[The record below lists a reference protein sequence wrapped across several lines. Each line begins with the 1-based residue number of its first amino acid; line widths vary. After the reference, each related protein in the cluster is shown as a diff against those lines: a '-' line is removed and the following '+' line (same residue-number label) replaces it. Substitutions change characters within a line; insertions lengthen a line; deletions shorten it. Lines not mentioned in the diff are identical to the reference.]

1 MRPAEW
7 ARPVRPSGA
16 TVPAGHEEGLELN
29 ALLGLS
35 RMIDALNDRVGK
47 MVLWLVL
54 ASVLISA
61 GNAIVRKAFDM
72 SSNSLL
78 EIQWYLF
85 AAVFLL
91 ASGYTLLNNEHVR
104 IDVISSHLSDR
115 KRAWIDVIG
124 FTCFLLPFSVLTVG
138 LSIPYF
144 LQAFHSG
151 EMSSNAGGLIRWPV
165 YLLIPVGFFLLGLQ
179 GISELIKRVAFLKG
193 LIDDPTRK
201 KTEKTAEEELAE
213 FVRAQQEKAGARQ

>member
-1 MRPAEW
+1 M
-7 ARPVRPSGA
+7 
-16 TVPAGHEEGLELN
+16 N

-35 RMIDALNDRVGK
+35 RLIDALNDRVGK
-47 MVLWLVL
+47 IVLWLVL

-61 GNAIVRKAFDM
+61 GNAVVRKAFDT
-72 SSNSLL
+72 SSNALL

-85 AAVFLL
+85 AGVFLL
-91 ASGYTLLNNEHVR
+91 AAGYTLLNNEHVR

-124 FTCFLLPFSVLTVG
+124 LTLFLLPFALLTVS

-144 LQAFHSG
+144 YQAFVSG
-151 EMSSNAGGLIRWPV
+151 EVSSNAGGLIRWPV

-179 GISELIKRVAFLKG
+179 GVSELIKRIAYLKG

-213 FVRAQQEKAGARQ
+213 FVRAQQEQAGAQK